1 MTYTNNICEG
11 ILVGTV
17 LRTITATDCDIGQNR
32 IIHYSIESTEGL
44 GLFTIDEVTGV
55 LSIAG
60 EIDYEQTGPAIVVT
74 VR

>member
-1 MTYTNNICEG
+1 MTYTNDICEG
-11 ILVGTV
+11 ISIGTE

-44 GLFTIDEVTGV
+44 GLFTIDEITGV

-60 EIDYEQTGPAIVVT
+60 EIDYEQTGPSIVVT